1 MSDDFRM
8 TYRVRRVRAA
18 AALVS
23 AGALL
28 LSACAPSTVLRR
40 AFPPSFPHEE
50 YAQSLRE
57 AGLDRTALGRDWLAA
72 AQGAL
77 HTTLRV
83 TPPYRE
89 TGYFAPNEAG
99 AVAYRF
105 DARRGQRLRIE
116 VELEASEP
124 GRLFI
129 DLFRQ
134 DAGSDVPEH
143 AASAPTGTSRLE
155 HEATHDGTYLIRLQ
169 PELLR
174 GGRYTLTQH
183 ALGSLRFP
191 VLGKD
196 ARAVTSGFGAARD
209 RGQREHHGIDIP
221 APRGTLVLSAGDGIV
236 TSVAVT
242 EVGGKVVWVW
252 DPSRELS
259 LYYAHLDSQGV
270 SAGARVR
277 AGDTLGTVG
286 NTGNARTTVPHLHF
300 GVYDRRDGP
309 LDPMPFV
316 HDPPAGPPA
325 LVADPGAL
333 GTWRR
338 IAEAAAPLSTSPVDR
353 GRVVAEL
360 PRDTVIRVQAGI
372 ACASPTIARGSCLPP
387 RREPRA
393 CRSAASAA
401 RSPAPFATSRRP
413 QRRRSSKWVPSAR
426 FPCSGASMT
435 TCSSRSP
442 RGGPAGWRASPT
454 TAMLPRTVHAS
465 GRPRPDEPGDVKT
478 DGELRGRR
486 LSRQE

>member
-286 NTGNARTTVPHLHF
+286 NTGNARTTVPHLHV

-338 IAEAAAPLSTSPVDR
+338 IAEAAAPLSKSPVDR

-360 PRDTVIRVQAGI
+360 PRDTVIRVQGATAGWYRVRLPDDR
-372 ACASPTIARGSCLPP
+372 AGFVPAATTRAASVPLRSERRAVASPVRDQPTP
-387 RREPRA
+387 
-393 CRSAASAA
+393 AA
-401 RSPAPFATSRRP
+401 ATLEQVGPERP
-413 QRRRSSKWVPSAR
+413 VPVLGR
-426 FPCSGASMT
+426 FNDY
-435 TCSSRSP
+435 
-442 RGGPAGWRASPT
+442 
-454 TAMLPRTVHAS
+454 LLVQVAS
-465 GRPRPDEPGDVKT
+465 GRTGWLAREPDDGDAPP
-478 DGELRGRR
+478 DG
-486 LSRQE
+486 SRERSPQAR